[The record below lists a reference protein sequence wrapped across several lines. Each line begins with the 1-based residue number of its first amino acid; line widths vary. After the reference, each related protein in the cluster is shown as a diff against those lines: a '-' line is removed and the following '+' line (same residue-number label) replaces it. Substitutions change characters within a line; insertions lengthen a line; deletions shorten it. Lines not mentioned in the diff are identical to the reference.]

1 MKTTINILFLL
12 FLMAHGLQA
21 VTPVVKDDFWKYPQ
35 RTYNERKQLFLDFT
49 VTNGTKTGM
58 MAVFNQIVRSEK
70 GMPVEENYVSESI
83 NLIYYNHDCN
93 DFAANGLIRLMYLDK
108 EKQLL
113 SPALRIASMNCLID
127 FKYWWDD
134 GRKDTTYRCYHTEN
148 HQALYH
154 TAELLAGQLYKD
166 KVFTNGMTGKEHVL
180 HAEKLLGP
188 WLEHRFMFG
197 FSEWF
202 SVGYYDVEI
211 MLLTNLY
218 DFAENPVI
226 KNRARMLLDLLLFD
240 VALNNYHGTFGA
252 THGRVYVSTLLG
264 AQEGTSPTTKLLF
277 GIGEF
282 LPENYMGTSCLVS
295 SSYRCPEVIQQVAVD
310 DSKPMDNHQKIG
322 INVEDAGLYGLKYD
336 NETDC
341 QFFWGMQE
349 FIHPKVVRMSAKMS
363 EKYDTWPYKNY
374 SHYISLYDDQIKQY
388 GKVVTPQLDRFALS
402 EANIETYRTPDYML
416 SSVTDYRPG
425 AAGYQQHIWQA
436 TFDNEAI
443 VFTTHPGDKHYKMSP
458 NYWAGNSVM
467 PRAAQHKNVLI
478 AIYNTPDNEK
488 NAFTHA
494 YFPKDKFDEVVINK
508 SWTFARKG
516 KGYIALYSQQLT
528 NWLPDE
534 KGVLNDL
541 IAQGRRNC
549 WISEMGSEMQ
559 WGSFKNFIIA
569 ILASEVSCENQTV
582 KYHSPS
588 IGTIGFGW
596 NTSLKVNDKIIP
608 LRNKLRFDNRY
619 CKSPF
624 AAKTIVIK
632 KGNHKLELDFNKVS
646 RVNR

>member
-1 MKTTINILFLL
+1 MKKTIQILFLL
-12 FLMAHGLQA
+12 SVMTNVLLA
-21 VTPVVKDDFWKYPQ
+21 VTPVIKDDFWKNPQ
-35 RTYNERKQLFLDFT
+35 GTYNDRKQLFLNFT
-49 VTNGTKTGM
+49 ATNGIKSGM

-70 GMPVEENYVSESI
+70 GLLVEENYVQESI
-83 NLIYYNHDCN
+83 NLIYQNHDCN
-93 DFAANGLIRLMYLDK
+93 DFAANGLIRLMYIDK
-108 EKQLL
+108 GKQLL
-113 SPALRIASMNCLID
+113 SPSMRSKSMNCLTD

-166 KVFTNGMTGKEHVL
+166 KVFANGMTGKEHVI
-180 HAEKLLGP
+180 HAEKLLEP

-218 DFAENPVI
+218 DFAENPRI

-240 VALNNYHGTFGA
+240 VALNNYHGTFGS

-277 GIGEF
+277 GVGEF
-282 LPENYMGTSCLVS
+282 LPENYMGTTCLITS
-295 SSYRCPEVIQQVAVD
+295 TYRCPEVIRQIAVD
-310 DSKPMDNHQKIG
+310 YSVTLDNRQKLSM
-322 INVEDAGLYGLKYD
+322 NVEDAGLYGIAYD
-336 NETDC
+336 NEPDC
-341 QFFWGMQE
+341 EFFWGMQE
-349 FIHPKVVRMSAKMS
+349 FIHPLVVKMSRQMS

-374 SHYISLYDDQIKQY
+374 EHYISMYDDQIKQY
-388 GKVVTPQLDRFALS
+388 GKVVTPQSDRFALS
-402 EANIETYRTPDYML
+402 EANVETYRTPGYML

-443 VFTTHPGDKHYKMSP
+443 VFTTHPGAKQYKMSP
-458 NYWAGNSVM
+458 NYWAGNSIM
-467 PRAAQHKNVLI
+467 PRTAQHKNVLI
-478 AIYNTPDNEK
+478 ALYNTPDNEK

-494 YFPKDKFDEVVINK
+494 YFPKDKFDEVIESK

-516 KGYIALYSQQLT
+516 KGYIALFSQNPT
-528 NWLPDE
+528 NWLSDD
-534 KGVLNDL
+534 KGIMNELL
-541 IAQGRRNC
+541 AQGRKNC
-549 WISEMGSEMQ
+549 WICEMGSETQ
-559 WGSFKNFIIA
+559 WGSFQKFMTA
-569 ILASEVSCENQTV
+569 ILASKVTCENQTV
-582 KYHSPS
+582 NFLSPS
-588 IGTIGFGW
+588 IGSIEFGW
-596 NTSLKVNDKIIP
+596 NTSLKVNTEIVP
-608 LRNKLRFDNRY
+608 LRNKLRFDNIY

-624 AAKTIVIK
+624 GGKTIVIK
-632 KGNHKLELDFNKVS
+632 KGHNKLMLDFDNTL